1 MKPRMRNGLVVGRR
15 RFNGFEGY
23 VNKDLKGKP
32 TSATALLVV
41 VIIFSLFPP
50 CRHFVFQL
58 RKISNDAGMPIRS
71 DPFFQRFV
79 SGVDNVEPLLRPLK
93 QDRLD
98 LQLLMFVLPGKTPI
112 YGEIYLYLQ

>member
-1 MKPRMRNGLVVGRR
+1 MRNGLVVDRR
-15 RFNGFEGY
+15 RFNGFQGY
-23 VNKDLKGKP
+23 VSEGSKRKP

-41 VIIFSLFPP
+41 VIISVFSP
-50 CRHFVFQL
+50 CKHFVFQL
-58 RKISNDAGMPIRS
+58 RKISDDAGMPIRS

-79 SGVDNVEPLLRPLK
+79 SGVDNVEPLFRQLK

-98 LQLLMFVLPGKTPI
+98 LQLLMVVLPGKRPV

>member
-1 MKPRMRNGLVVGRR
+1 M
-15 RFNGFEGY
+15 
-23 VNKDLKGKP
+23 
-32 TSATALLVV
+32 
-41 VIIFSLFPP
+41 VIISVFSP

-79 SGVDNVEPLLRPLK
+79 SGVDNVEPLFRQLK

-98 LQLLMFVLPGKTPI
+98 LQLLMVVLPGKTPV
-112 YGEIYLYLQ
+112 YGEICLTITGECVNIGT